1 MNLKIK
7 ETQLKD
13 SDLLSADMVDCEI
26 EKLLFSFFLV
36 GINQNHRLTRTSQ
49 SDPVLSE
56 GPSADLNTEV
66 KISTFTIKARV
77 SMYAIMPEVR
87 THVTKTI
94 YKFTS
99 FYMSEMVWMFSSSAI
114 IAVYGMTLIS

>member
-7 ETQLKD
+7 ETQLKGG
-13 SDLLSADMVDCEI
+13 DLLGADMVDCEI
-26 EKLLFSFFLV
+26 EKLLFFFFHV
-36 GINQNHRLTRTSQ
+36 GINKKQQLTRTSQ

-66 KISTFTIKARV
+66 KISTFTIKAQV

-87 THVTKTI
+87 THVTKKNPKNLHPSTCV
-94 YKFTS
+94 K
-99 FYMSEMVWMFSSSAI
+99 W
-114 IAVYGMTLIS
+114 YGCFH

>member
-1 MNLKIK
+1 
-7 ETQLKD
+7 
-13 SDLLSADMVDCEI
+13 MVDCEI
-26 EKLLFSFFLV
+26 EKLVFSFFLV
-36 GINQNHRLTRTSQ
+36 GINQNHRLTHTSQ

-66 KISTFTIKARV
+66 KISTFTIKTRV

-87 THVTKTI
+87 TRVTKTI

-99 FYMSEMVWMFSSSAI
+99 FCISEKVWMFSLSAFI
-114 IAVYGMTLIS
+114 VVYGVTLIS